1 MIRYILRGKRVE
13 KLVEF
18 AQSGLPEAL
27 DLILDKYYPMVVKIS
42 SKYYAPWAEFDDIVQ
57 SGLVGLI
64 KAVFYFEDSRSSF
77 NSYAWRSIEGEIQT
91 FLTYQNR
98 KKNRIL
104 SDSYSMDSFNTDEE
118 DEQSDYFMPSSDTSV
133 LRKSVV
139 SLIYEELNKI
149 LKDDETGI
157 FDMWINGYS
166 YKEISEALN
175 VTTKKIDNT
184 VQKVKKVLREK
195 VDRTLID
202 LISEG

>member
-1 MIRYILRGKRVE
+1 MIRYVLRGKRIE
-13 KLVEF
+13 KLVEL

-27 DLILDKYYPMVVKIS
+27 DLILEKYYPMVVRIS

-64 KAVFYFEDSRSSF
+64 KAVFYYEDTRSSF

-104 SDSYSMDSFNTDEE
+104 SDSYSMDSFNTDDE
-118 DEQSDYFMPSSDTSV
+118 DEQSDYFVPSTDTSV
-133 LRKSVV
+133 LRKTVI

-166 YKEISEALN
+166 YKEISDALN
-175 VTTKKIDNT
+175 VSTKKIDNT
-184 VQKVKKVLREK
+184 VQKVKRVLREK
-195 VDRTLID
+195 VNQTLID

>member
-1 MIRYILRGKRVE
+1 MIRYVLRGKRIE
-13 KLVEF
+13 KLVEL

-27 DLILDKYYPMVVKIS
+27 DLILEKYYPMVVRIS

-64 KAVFYFEDSRSSF
+64 KAVFYYEDTRSSF

-104 SDSYSMDSFNTDEE
+104 SDSYSMDSFNTDDE
-118 DEQSDYFMPSSDTSV
+118 DEQSDYFVPSTDTSV
-133 LRKSVV
+133 LRKTVI

-166 YKEISEALN
+166 YKEISDALD
-175 VTTKKIDNT
+175 VSTKKIDNT
-184 VQKVKKVLREK
+184 VQKVKRVLREK
-195 VDRTLID
+195 VNRTLID

>member
-118 DEQSDYFMPSSDTSV
+118 CKQSDYFMPSSDTSV

>member
-1 MIRYILRGKRVE
+1 MIRYVLRGKRVE
-13 KLVEF
+13 KLVEL

-27 DLILDKYYPMVVKIS
+27 ELILEKYYPMVVKIS

-57 SGLVGLI
+57 SGLFGLI
-64 KAVFYFEDSRSSF
+64 KAVFYFEDTRSSF

-104 SDSYSMDSFNTDEE
+104 SDSYSMDSFNTDDE
-118 DEQSDYFMPSSDTSV
+118 DEQADYFMPSSDTSV

-166 YKEISEALN
+166 YKEISDALN

-184 VQKVKKVLREK
+184 VQKVKRVLREK